1 MLSKVRLAGITDA
14 PLSVDK
20 LIAAVATPE
29 VGGIGIFLGV
39 VRSRDEGRAVDS
51 LDYSDHPSA
60 DAVLA
65 ECAGRVAAQHDVIGV
80 AVEHRVGH
88 LEVGELAVVV
98 VVGAV
103 VVVIGPVR
111 LHTVDRRDQKL
122 GSDLEGAA
130 LQLRCERLGRT
141 AVIRR
146 LATFASYP

>member
-20 LIAAVATPE
+20 LIAAVTTPE

-39 VRSRDEGRAVDS
+39 VRSLDEGRAVDS

-60 DAVLA
+60 NAVLA
-65 ECAGRVAAQHDVIGV
+65 QCAGRVAAQHDVIGV

-98 VVGAV
+98 VVGAAH
-103 VVVIGPVR
+103 R
-111 LHTVDRRDQKL
+111 H
-122 GSDLEGAA
+122 AA
-130 LQLRCERLGRT
+130 LSACTQLIDEIKTSVPIWKEQHFSSG
-141 AVIRR
+141 
-146 LATFASYP
+146 ASAWVGLP

>member
-1 MLSKVRLAGITDA
+1 VLSKVRLAGITDA

-98 VVGAV
+98 VVGAAH
-103 VVVIGPVR
+103 R
-111 LHTVDRRDQKL
+111 H
-122 GSDLEGAA
+122 AA
-130 LQLRCERLGRT
+130 LSACTQLIDEIKSSVPIWKEQHFSSG
-141 AVIRR
+141 
-146 LATFASYP
+146 ASAWVGLP

>member
-20 LIAAVATPE
+20 LIAAVTTPE

-39 VRSRDEGRAVDS
+39 VRSRDEGRGVDS

-60 DAVLA
+60 NAVLA
-65 ECAGRVAAQHDVIGV
+65 QCAGRVAAQHDVIGV

-98 VVGAV
+98 VVGAAH
-103 VVVIGPVR
+103 R
-111 LHTVDRRDQKL
+111 H
-122 GSDLEGAA
+122 AA
-130 LQLRCERLGRT
+130 LSACTQLIDEIKTSVPIWKEQHFSSG
-141 AVIRR
+141 
-146 LATFASYP
+146 ASAWVGLP

>member
-1 MLSKVRLAGITDA
+1 MGVFSKVRLAGITDA

-39 VRSRDEGRAVDS
+39 VRSHDEGRAVDS
-51 LDYSDHPSA
+51 LDYSDHPTA
-60 DAVLA
+60 DDVLA

-98 VVGAV
+98 VVGAAH
-103 VVVIGPVR
+103 R
-111 LHTVDRRDQKL
+111 H
-122 GSDLEGAA
+122 AA
-130 LQLRCERLGRT
+130 LSACTQLIDEIKTSVPIWKEQHFSSG
-141 AVIRR
+141 
-146 LATFASYP
+146 ASAWVGLP

>member
-1 MLSKVRLAGITDA
+1 MPSKVRLAGITDS

-20 LIAAVATPE
+20 LIAAVTTPE

-39 VRSRDEGRAVDS
+39 VRNRDEGRAVDS

-65 ECAGRVAAQHDVIGV
+65 DCAGRVAAQHDVIGV

-98 VVGAV
+98 VVGAAH
-103 VVVIGPVR
+103 R
-111 LHTVDRRDQKL
+111 H
-122 GSDLEGAA
+122 AA
-130 LQLRCERLGRT
+130 LSACRQLIDEIKT
-141 AVIRR
+141 AVPIWKEQH
-146 LATFASYP
+146 FSSGASAWVGLP

>member
-14 PLSVDK
+14 TLSVDK
-20 LIAAVATPE
+20 LIAAVTTPE

-60 DAVLA
+60 DAALA
-65 ECAGRVAAQHDVIGV
+65 QCAGRVAAQHDVIGV

-98 VVGAV
+98 VVGAAH
-103 VVVIGPVR
+103 R
-111 LHTVDRRDQKL
+111 H
-122 GSDLEGAA
+122 AA
-130 LQLRCERLGRT
+130 LSACTQLIDEIKTSVPIWKEQHFSSG
-141 AVIRR
+141 
-146 LATFASYP
+146 ASAWVGLP

>member
-1 MLSKVRLAGITDA
+1 VRSKVRLAGITDA

-20 LIAAVATPE
+20 LIAAVTTPE

-65 ECAGRVAAQHDVIGV
+65 QCAGRVAAQHDVIGV

-98 VVGAV
+98 VVGAAH
-103 VVVIGPVR
+103 R
-111 LHTVDRRDQKL
+111 H
-122 GSDLEGAA
+122 AA
-130 LQLRCERLGRT
+130 LSACTQLIDE
-141 AVIRR
+141 IK
-146 LATFASYP
+146 TFVPIWKEQHFSSGASAWVGLP

>member
-1 MLSKVRLAGITDA
+1 VRSKVRLAGITDA

-20 LIAAVATPE
+20 LVAAVTTPE

-65 ECAGRVAAQHDVIGV
+65 QCAERVAAQYDVIGV

-98 VVGAV
+98 VVV
-103 VVVIGPVR
+103 V
-111 LHTVDRRDQKL
+111 
-122 GSDLEGAA
+122 GAA
-130 LQLRCERLGRT
+130 HRHAALSACTQLIDEIKTSVPIWKEQHFSSG
-141 AVIRR
+141 
-146 LATFASYP
+146 ASAWVGLP

>member
-98 VVGAV
+98 VVGAAH
-103 VVVIGPVR
+103 R
-111 LHTVDRRDQKL
+111 H
-122 GSDLEGAA
+122 AA
-130 LQLRCERLGRT
+130 LSACTQLIDEIKSSVPIWKEQHFSSG
-141 AVIRR
+141 
-146 LATFASYP
+146 ASAWVGLP

>member
-20 LIAAVATPE
+20 LIAAVTTPE

-39 VRSRDEGRAVDS
+39 VRSRDEGRGVDS

-60 DAVLA
+60 NAVLA
-65 ECAGRVAAQHDVIGV
+65 QCAGRVAAQHDVIGV

-98 VVGAV
+98 VVGAAH
-103 VVVIGPVR
+103 R
-111 LHTVDRRDQKL
+111 H
-122 GSDLEGAA
+122 AA
-130 LQLRCERLGRT
+130 LSACAQLIDEIKTSVPIWKEQHFSSG
-141 AVIRR
+141 
-146 LATFASYP
+146 ASAWVGLP

>member
-39 VRSRDEGRAVDS
+39 VRRHDEGRAVDS

-98 VVGAV
+98 VVGAAH
-103 VVVIGPVR
+103 R
-111 LHTVDRRDQKL
+111 H
-122 GSDLEGAA
+122 AA
-130 LQLRCERLGRT
+130 LSACTQLIDEIKSSVPIWKEQHFSSG
-141 AVIRR
+141 
-146 LATFASYP
+146 ASAWVGLP

>member
-1 MLSKVRLAGITDA
+1 VLSKVRLAGITDA

-88 LEVGELAVVV
+88 LEVGDLAVVV
-98 VVGAV
+98 VVGAAH
-103 VVVIGPVR
+103 R
-111 LHTVDRRDQKL
+111 Q
-122 GSDLEGAA
+122 AA
-130 LQLRCERLGRT
+130 LSACTQLIDEIKTSVPIWKEQHFSSG
-141 AVIRR
+141 
-146 LATFASYP
+146 ASAWVGLP

>member
-1 MLSKVRLAGITDA
+1 MGVRSKVRLAGITDA

-20 LIAAVATPE
+20 LVAAVTTPE

-65 ECAGRVAAQHDVIGV
+65 QCAERVAAQYDVIGV

-88 LEVGELAVVV
+88 LDVGELAVAV
-98 VVGAV
+98 VVGAAH
-103 VVVIGPVR
+103 R
-111 LHTVDRRDQKL
+111 H
-122 GSDLEGAA
+122 AA
-130 LQLRCERLGRT
+130 LSACTQLIDEIKTSVPIWKEQHFSSG
-141 AVIRR
+141 
-146 LATFASYP
+146 ASAWVGLP

>member
-1 MLSKVRLAGITDA
+1 VRSKVRLAGITDA

-20 LIAAVATPE
+20 LVAAVTTPE

-65 ECAGRVAAQHDVIGV
+65 ECAGRVGAQHDVIGV

-98 VVGAV
+98 VVGAAH
-103 VVVIGPVR
+103 R
-111 LHTVDRRDQKL
+111 H
-122 GSDLEGAA
+122 AA
-130 LQLRCERLGRT
+130 LSACTQLIDEIKTSVPIWKEQHFSSG
-141 AVIRR
+141 
-146 LATFASYP
+146 ASAWVGLP

>member
-1 MLSKVRLAGITDA
+1 VRSKVRLAGITDA

-20 LIAAVATPE
+20 LIAAVTTPE

-60 DAVLA
+60 EAVLA
-65 ECAGRVAAQHDVIGV
+65 QCAGRVAAQHDVIAV

-98 VVGAV
+98 VVGAAH
-103 VVVIGPVR
+103 R
-111 LHTVDRRDQKL
+111 H
-122 GSDLEGAA
+122 AA
-130 LQLRCERLGRT
+130 LSACTQLIDE
-141 AVIRR
+141 IK
-146 LATFASYP
+146 ASVPIWKEQHFSSGASAWVGLP

>member
-1 MLSKVRLAGITDA
+1 LGVRSKVRLAGITDA

-20 LIAAVATPE
+20 LVAAVTTPE

-65 ECAGRVAAQHDVIGV
+65 QCAERVAAQHDVIGV

-98 VVGAV
+98 VVGAAH
-103 VVVIGPVR
+103 R
-111 LHTVDRRDQKL
+111 H
-122 GSDLEGAA
+122 AA
-130 LQLRCERLGRT
+130 LSACTQLIDEIKTSVPIWKEQHFSSG
-141 AVIRR
+141 
-146 LATFASYP
+146 ASAWVGLP

>member
-1 MLSKVRLAGITDA
+1 VLSKVRLAGITDA

-88 LEVGELAVVV
+88 LEVGDLAVVV
-98 VVGAV
+98 VVGASH
-103 VVVIGPVR
+103 R
-111 LHTVDRRDQKL
+111 Q
-122 GSDLEGAA
+122 AA
-130 LQLRCERLGRT
+130 LSACTQLIDEIKTSVPIWKEQHFSSG
-141 AVIRR
+141 
-146 LATFASYP
+146 ASAWVGLP

>member
-1 MLSKVRLAGITDA
+1 MPSKVRLAGITDA

-20 LIAAVATPE
+20 LVAAVTTPE

-39 VRSRDEGRAVDS
+39 VRNRDEGRAVDS

-65 ECAGRVAAQHDVIGV
+65 QCAERVAAQYDVIGV

-98 VVGAV
+98 VVGAAH
-103 VVVIGPVR
+103 R
-111 LHTVDRRDQKL
+111 H
-122 GSDLEGAA
+122 AA
-130 LQLRCERLGRT
+130 LSACTQLIDEIKTSVPIWKEQHFSSG
-141 AVIRR
+141 
-146 LATFASYP
+146 ASAWVGLP

>member
-1 MLSKVRLAGITDA
+1 MPSKVRLAGITDA

-20 LIAAVATPE
+20 LVAAVKTPE

-65 ECAGRVAAQHDVIGV
+65 QCAGRVAAQHDVIGV

-98 VVGAV
+98 VVGAAH
-103 VVVIGPVR
+103 R
-111 LHTVDRRDQKL
+111 H
-122 GSDLEGAA
+122 AA
-130 LQLRCERLGRT
+130 LSACTQLIDEIKTSVPIWKEQHFSSG
-141 AVIRR
+141 
-146 LATFASYP
+146 ASAWVGLP

>member
-1 MLSKVRLAGITDA
+1 VLSKVRLAGITDA

-65 ECAGRVAAQHDVIGV
+65 QCAGRVADQHDVIGV

-98 VVGAV
+98 VVGAAH
-103 VVVIGPVR
+103 R
-111 LHTVDRRDQKL
+111 H
-122 GSDLEGAA
+122 AA
-130 LQLRCERLGRT
+130 LSACTQLIDE
-141 AVIRR
+141 IK
-146 LATFASYP
+146 ASVPIWKEQHFSSGASAWVGLP

>member
-1 MLSKVRLAGITDA
+1 VRSKVRLAGITDA

-20 LIAAVATPE
+20 LIAAVTTPE

-60 DAVLA
+60 EAVLA

-98 VVGAV
+98 VVGAAH
-103 VVVIGPVR
+103 R
-111 LHTVDRRDQKL
+111 H
-122 GSDLEGAA
+122 AA
-130 LQLRCERLGRT
+130 LSACTQLIDEIKTSVPIWKEQHFSSG
-141 AVIRR
+141 
-146 LATFASYP
+146 ASAWVGLP